1 MGQYQEGES
10 MEGCVE
16 RKEGRVCCEGGWE
29 GVLRGRMGGCVE
41 GGWEGVLRGWIGG
54 CIEGEWEGVLR
65 GWMGGCVERVDGRVC

>member
-1 MGQYQEGES
+1 

-54 CIEGEWEGVLR
+54 CIERVD
-65 GWMGGCVERVDGRVC
+65 MGGCVERVDGRVC